1 MRKRTSG
8 SSRLPAPVGPY
19 SAAVIADGLVFC
31 SGLIALDRETG
42 ELITGGIA
50 EQVRC
55 ILENLRS
62 LLEDV
67 GSGLEMVTKTTVF
80 LTSMEDFGELN
91 RVYGEFFAKDAPART
106 TAEVSRLPKGAA
118 VEIEAIALLRA

>member
-8 SSRLPAPVGPY
+8 SSRLPPPVGPY